1 MSKIIIK
8 ISSNYF
14 QPCRTNGSRQIRSAR
29 KVCSNGKVSA
39 RQRRNVKR
47 NESSLSLKTAIYIF
61 TNNARNLSTRRRLSW
76 YSKSTRIKKFS
87 KGDISITSG
96 SSLPPSTPL
105 SASPPPQRRGKHS
118 NQSLSRRSSN
128 LHFPEPPKSIGVAI
142 DPPDNKRSSKV
153 RYQHYFFFMK
163 MWSNSLIFW

>member
-1 MSKIIIK
+1 MLNAMNHPCLQKLLFIFLRTMQGIYQLVDGFLGIQNRPELKS
-8 ISSNYF
+8 F
-14 QPCRTNGSRQIRSAR
+14 Q
-29 KVCSNGKVSA
+29 
-39 RQRRNVKR
+39 
-47 NESSLSLKTAIYIF
+47 
-61 TNNARNLSTRRRLSW
+61 
-76 YSKSTRIKKFS
+76 

-105 SASPPPQRRGKHS
+105 SASPPPQRMGKHS